1 MIAPW
6 TPEQDRQ
13 LLDMQA
19 GGYSA
24 RAISAVVGKSRS
36 AVLGRLWR
44 LRQTGAAPPAR
55 QPWTG
60 RAKRCPKPPVV
71 RIEVRDRPFKVI
83 HLTQRQAD
91 NIGTPP
97 PNKDGVKR
105 PWREVKAEAFM
116 PLPGSTPTRLVDR
129 TARACAWPVG
139 GDGEAILSCAVP
151 TDGHVY
157 CDHHRRLAYIPVKPL
172 DVKRYMRMK

>member
-44 LRQTGAAPPAR
+44 LRQTGDAPPAMKR
-55 QPWTG
+55 PPP
-60 RAKRCPKPPVV
+60 AKRCPKPPVV

-91 NIGTPP
+91 NIGKPP
-97 PNKDGVKR
+97 PNNDSVKR

-129 TARACAWPVG
+129 ASRACAWPVS
-139 GDGEAILSCAVP
+139 GDGEAILSCAMP

-157 CDHHRRLAYIPVKPL
+157 CAHHRRLAYIPVKPL
-172 DVKRYMRMK
+172 DIKRYMRMK